1 MRRPWS
7 RPAFDCISSRVR
19 SCLVPRSPKS
29 IGTETGK
36 TLLLLTSAVVALLLK
51 GRCVQN
57 PEKTLRGFGPNSMAV
72 RRSANIRRRSEA
84 KHCSSLC
91 SQSEGGEYCGGQ
103 TRLKIQQSHA
113 PKRWPYSLRVRAP
126 HFASKVSYN
135 AGASTDDYVGQRKST
150 LRGRCCQYL
159 IFYFEHPTFQGRCRL
174 SANLIFLDFERPTR
188 LGKKKPKAQK
198 RFGLSFFLGL

>member
-1 MRRPWS
+1 MFISFFTGKVMLFYGITLIMKEKSNASALPSYYFLANALLRSIAS

-91 SQSEGGEYCGGQ
+91 SQSEGHEYCGGQ

-113 PKRWPYSLRVRAP
+113 PKR
-126 HFASKVSYN
+126 
-135 AGASTDDYVGQRKST
+135 
-150 LRGRCCQYL
+150 
-159 IFYFEHPTFQGRCRL
+159 
-174 SANLIFLDFERPTR
+174 
-188 LGKKKPKAQK
+188 
-198 RFGLSFFLGL
+198 